1 MEVIKP
7 PTSEFD
13 FKRITLANPGPLQNG
28 NYFTKIS
35 LEDNKPLVLQLGKCS
50 TKQGFVDIKGV
61 KYCDLM
67 YERNANEELV
77 SWLEKLE
84 YASQDKLN
92 EKKELW
98 FQSDLSRDDI
108 ESMMAPIMR
117 VYQSGKYILIRTYLN
132 SQKTNGMEKS
142 IAYNEQETCIDLDK
156 LEASD
161 NIIPLVVINGIKFSS
176 RSFEIDI
183 VLLQMMVFNK
193 PIISPCLI
201 KCITTAE
208 ERPHLEVIDTN
219 KVIEHKIILEKP
231 LVVPE
236 KPLVVPEKPLVVP
249 EKPLVLPEKPLVVP
263 EKPLVPYLEEV
274 SIDYKN
280 ISDSISLKNPNEVYY
295 EIYKAARIK
304 AKQLRK
310 VAMEAYLEAKE
321 IKSKYML
328 TDLDDDSTESE
339 DEDT

>member
-28 NYFTKIS
+28 SYFTKIS
-35 LEDNKPLVLQLGKCS
+35 LEDNKPLILQLGKCS
-50 TKQGFVDIKGV
+50 TKQGLVDIKGV

-67 YERNANEELV
+67 YERSSNEDLMN
-77 SWLEKLE
+77 WLEKLE

-117 VYQSGKYILIRTYLN
+117 VYQSGKYILIRTSLN

-142 IAYNEQETCIDLDK
+142 IAYNEQETCIDIDK

-161 NIIPLVVINGIKFSS
+161 NIVPLVIINGIKFSS

-193 PIISPCLI
+193 PITSPCLI
-201 KCITTAE
+201 KCINTVQ
-208 ERPHLEVIDTN
+208 ERQHLEVTESN
-219 KVIEHKIILEKP
+219 KVGEHKVTLEKSLQSIQTVQEKSLVQEKP
-231 LVVPE
+231 LDPS
-236 KPLVVPEKPLVVP
+236 
-249 EKPLVLPEKPLVVP
+249 
-263 EKPLVPYLEEV
+263 LEEI

-328 TDLDDDSTESE
+328 TDFDDDSSESEESE